1 MITIQGGLDLWR
13 DPISTISGVA
23 KMAKDIV
30 TGNGAGLARLGRE
43 EPEMVARFVKAKGRA
58 LGSHMDE
65 FGTDKSLMAR
75 IPKVGG
81 KFTKANDALF
91 DGIAR
96 IEYETWKH
104 MTAVMR
110 KLNPNVSDDVIDFGV
125 ANSMSK
131 SVPSMNPAER
141 GISAARNKA
150 ERMIATSISFATAPP
165 SLMKDAASAVVK
177 LGVGKRPTIR
187 EQVGLIHLLSIGA
200 TTTAASTLSAAVY
213 AQQNGLDVEAE
224 IKKALN
230 PANKEF
236 MAIKL
241 PNGMR
246 IPVGGP
252 FRSFIKAM
260 APVDRDGNLKQ
271 PDIYDWAKNRVA
283 PLPGAGIDLLQ
294 NADFE
299 GTQILKGSPLERTG
313 RGLEYI
319 LEQAFLPITVGQVP
333 QGIRQGKGREE
344 IMQDVLSQASGT
356 NAQPQSPYDQRDER
370 LANDSSFEQYRIP
383 GTTGQLTWDKLGT
396 AGQAEYNRRY
406 GAVEPVSDEAK
417 ASADLTVRLTEQQS
431 ASDARRDA
439 GELTPEQWRNDYTAR
454 KEDRFSRND
463 QIWAGTDFKPG
474 NDKVLNAYYN
484 AIDGAERTDGTV
496 DWDKVDAYVA
506 GLSEGDRAWVA
517 ANTGLVKLSTP
528 ATEAFDKEYRTIKDS
543 GWFKREDA
551 VWKPIA
557 RDLGLPYEHY
567 DDWYKAQRE
576 ALFRDLGAT
585 TEDQKLT
592 YSAEVDKFI
601 NKDQVAKYMANE
613 GSAWREEFAI
623 TNPEA
628 AYLAWKYGYWNPP
641 AAVREALRDWQ
652 GARK

>member
-1 MITIQGGLDLWR
+1 
-13 DPISTISGVA
+13 
-23 KMAKDIV
+23 MAKDIV
-30 TGNGAGLARLGRE
+30 TGTGAGLARLGRE

-96 IEYETWKH
+96 IEYETWKNT
-104 MTAVMR
+104 TAVMR

-165 SLMKDAASAVVK
+165 ALMKDAASAVVK